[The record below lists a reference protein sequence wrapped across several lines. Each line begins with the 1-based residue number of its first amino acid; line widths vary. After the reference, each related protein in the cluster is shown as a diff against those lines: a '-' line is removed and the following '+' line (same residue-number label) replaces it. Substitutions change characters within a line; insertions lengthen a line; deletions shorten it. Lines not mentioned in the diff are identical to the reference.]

1 MSLPV
6 PPASPR
12 PRFRPEGWKSAE
24 TEIVV
29 CRLCQVVDSARSNG
43 GGVPQRPM
51 AGEVENDAAAFAEQL
66 TESAAVDRPDLRS
79 DRPDNR
85 RPTKAVARCLERT
98 ER

>member
-1 MSLPV
+1 
-6 PPASPR
+6 
-12 PRFRPEGWKSAE
+12 
-24 TEIVV
+24 
-29 CRLCQVVDSARSNG
+29 
-43 GGVPQRPM
+43 M
-51 AGEVENDAAAFAEQL
+51 AGEVENGAAAFAEQL